1 MSERERWLPTDD
13 EIHLHLIHK
22 GGIRFI
28 SDYCRIVRDL
38 LRATVERAL
47 AEANAKVNGLQIKLI
62 EQEARH
68 KREVIE
74 ALIYELDNAT
84 STVCQGCAEGIDY
97 WPADGSHRRQI
108 SDDGDCEGGPC
119 NCHELSDRLHGLR
132 AELAALEEE
141 ADDAR

>member
-1 MSERERWLPTDD
+1 MSERESWMPSDD
-13 EIHLHLIHK
+13 EINAACNEDDSPNYVPGEPSFVTTAPL
-22 GGIRFI
+22 
-28 SDYCRIVRDL
+28 VRAFV
-38 LRATVERAL
+38 RTAVERAL
-47 AEANAKVNGLQIKLI
+47 AA
-62 EQEARH
+62 QEARH

>member
-1 MSERERWLPTDD
+1 MSELESWMPSD
-13 EIHLHLIHK
+13 EEIRRTLINM
-22 GGIRFI
+22 GGILDF
-28 SDYCRIVRDL
+28 SSFTRIVRAL
-38 LRATVERAL
+38 IRTAVERAL

-141 ADDAR
+141 GE

>member
-47 AEANAKVNGLQIKLI
+47 AEQD
-62 EQEARH
+62 ARH
-68 KREVIE
+68 RREVIE

-84 STVCQGCAEGIDY
+84 RAVCQGCAEGIDY

-132 AELAALEEE
+132 AELAALDKE
-141 ADDAR
+141 ADRE

>member
-1 MSERERWLPTDD
+1 MSERESWMPSD
-13 EIHLHLIHK
+13 EEIRRTLINM
-22 GGIRFI
+22 GGILDF
-28 SDYCRIVRDL
+28 SSFTRIVRAL
-38 LRATVERAL
+38 IRTAVERAL
-47 AEANAKVNGLQIKLI
+47 AER
-62 EQEARH
+62 EARH

-74 ALIYELDNAT
+74 ARIDELDNAT

-132 AELAALEEE
+132 AELAALDKE
-141 ADDAR
+141 ADRE

>member
-1 MSERERWLPTDD
+1 MSDQSKWLPTDE

-47 AEANAKVNGLQIKLI
+47 AER
-62 EQEARH
+62 EARH

-132 AELAALEEE
+132 AELADLEEKP
-141 ADDAR
+141 